1 MSYISPS
8 AVRRGLLVAAGA
20 SLLLATPA
28 LAEDGHRATTPVDLA
43 FAAVAGDQP
52 VACGAPIAGLGADHQ
67 SAQLKDLRF
76 YVSDVALV
84 RGDGRAVPVTLAKS
98 SAFRLTRG
106 RSAVTLIDLENGR
119 GACAEDGTKA
129 TNAHVRGTVPT
140 GRYTGLRYT
149 VGVPSALNHT
159 DLAAAP
165 APLNL
170 AAMGWSW
177 QVGRKFLKI
186 ETAAPSFMVHVGSTG
201 CTGNPATGAKV
212 RCTSSNRA
220 AVRLKSFDPKRQKVA
235 VDVQALLAGTT
246 LSGGGGMGMGGMAGA
261 AQAGMD
267 MDMSAACMSGPG
279 EMTCGPIFGA
289 LGLGWSATSGGGAA
303 HPSEQKVFRAIA
315 R

>member
-1 MSYISPS
+1 MFYNSPS
-8 AVRRGLLVAAGA
+8 AVRRGVLAAAGA
-20 SLLLATPA
+20 SLLLAAPA
-28 LAEDGHRATTPVDLA
+28 LAHEGHATKTSVDIA
-43 FAAVAGDQP
+43 FAAVAGDKA
-52 VACGAPIAGLGADHQ
+52 VSCGAPIAGLGANDQ

-76 YVSDVALV
+76 YVSDVKLV
-84 RGDGRAVPVTLAKS
+84 RSDGKAVAVTLAKS

-106 RSAVTLIDLENGR
+106 SSAVTLIDLENGT
-119 GACAEDGTKA
+119 GACSEDGTKA
-129 TNAHVRGTVPT
+129 TNAHVRGTVPA
-140 GRYTGLRYT
+140 GKYTGVRYT

-186 ETAAPSFMVHVGSTG
+186 ETAEPSFMVHLGSTG

-212 RCTSSNRA
+212 KCTSSNRA
-220 AVRLKSFDPKRQKVA
+220 AVSFKSFNPARQKVA
-235 VDVQALLAGTT
+235 VDVKALLAGTT
-246 LSGGGGMGMGGMAGA
+246 LTPSSMGMGGMATA

-267 MDMSAACMSGPG
+267 MDMSSACMSGAG

-289 LGLGWSATSGGGAA
+289 LGIGWSDTAGGGAA
-303 HPSEQKVFRAIA
+303 SASKQKVFRAIT

>member
-8 AVRRGLLVAAGA
+8 AVRRGLLTAAGA
-20 SLLLATPA
+20 SLLLAAPA
-28 LAEDGHRATTPVDLA
+28 LAHDARGAKKPVDIA
-43 FAAVAGDQP
+43 FSAVAGDKP
-52 VACGAPIAGLGADHQ
+52 VACGAPIAGLGANDT

-76 YVSDVALV
+76 YVSGVALV
-84 RGDGRAVPVTLAKS
+84 RGDGKAVPVTLAKD

-106 RSAVTLIDLENGR
+106 RSAVTLVDLENGT

-129 TNAHVRGTVPT
+129 TNAHVRGTVPAAT
-140 GRYTGLRYT
+140 YKGVRYT
-149 VGVPSALNHT
+149 VGVPPALNHT

-170 AAMGWSW
+170 ASMGWSW

-186 ETAAPSFMVHVGSTG
+186 ETAEPSFMVHLGSTG

-212 RCTSSNRA
+212 KCTSSNRA
-220 AVRLKSFDPKRQKVA
+220 AVKLKSFDPARQNVA
-235 VDVQALLAGTT
+235 VDVRALLAGTT
-246 LSGGGGMGMGGMAGA
+246 LTAPAAPMGGMTATA
-261 AQAGMD
+261 AQMD
-267 MDMSAACMSGPG
+267 MDMSSACMSGAG

-289 LGLGWSATSGGGAA
+289 LGIGWSDVSGGGAA
-303 HPSEQKVFRAIA
+303 HPAEQKVFRAVA